1 MTFHQFIQLQFKS
14 KIRSVS
20 LGRDLIAGIFL
31 LIVILLFL
39 GYVVLISV
47 SLPFII
53 RSFFAVDDP
62 VGFLNSYILF
72 FFATEFLYR
81 FFLQKLPVAELQHYL
96 HLPIPRWKIVHFLLQ
111 RSFISLLNFIAI
123 LLLVPF
129 TIVEVAGNYGALSA
143 ISWLGTIVLI
153 SWTVHWITLVFKR
166 GIGDRA
172 IGYMVMLSVYL
183 LSFGAQ
189 YYGWYSIGDWVKPFF
204 DMAIISPLPI
214 GISLIFCAG
223 AYYGAFKYYRKR
235 AYVEEIEEKGRNFV
249 ENSQIDFLSRFGT
262 AGAFAD
268 MEWKLIIRHKK
279 SRSYLY
285 ISVLFLLYALTF
297 YPTFDL
303 AESAIDRHFSLFVGL
318 FITGS
323 FLYNYG
329 QFNLSWNSANFDYFL
344 VQKNGIESIIQGKA
358 ILYIAISLIC
368 YLISLPYVYF
378 GLEILFI
385 HTAAFIFNI
394 GVGIPLLTFISFW
407 KPKPMDINKSAMFNY
422 EGLGAAQFLMF
433 LPMIAIPY
441 IIYLPFALT
450 MGYEAGLTVLTLFGL
465 IGIVLYR
472 QFTRFLI
479 NQLYKNR
486 YGISSSFRQEI

>member
-1 MTFHQFIQLQFKS
+1 MTFLQFIHLQFKS

-20 LGRDLIAGIFL
+20 LGRDLIAGLFL
-31 LIVILLFL
+31 LIVILFILS
-39 GYVVLISV
+39 YVILISV

-53 RSFFAVDDP
+53 RSFFEVDDP
-62 VGFLNSYILF
+62 IGFLNSYILF
-72 FFATEFLYR
+72 YFATEFLYR

-111 RSFISLLNFIAI
+111 RSFISLLNIMVI

-129 TIVEVAGNYGALSA
+129 AIIEVAGSYGSLSA
-143 ISWLGTIVLI
+143 ISWLGTIVLF
-153 SWTVHWITLVFKR
+153 SWTVHWVTLVFKR
-166 GIGDRA
+166 GIGDQV
-172 IGYMVMLSVYL
+172 IGYTIMLAVYL
-183 LSFGAQ
+183 FSFGAQ
-189 YYGWYSIGDWVKPFF
+189 YYGWYNIGEVVKPFF
-204 DMAIISPLPI
+204 DLAITSPLPI
-214 GISLIFCAG
+214 GMTLILFVMS
-223 AYYGAFKYYRKR
+223 YYGAYQYYRKR
-235 AYVEEIEEKGRNFV
+235 AYEEDIEEKGSNFV

-262 AGAFAD
+262 AGVFAD

-285 ISVLFLLYALTF
+285 LSLLFLFYALLF

-303 AESAIDRHFSLFVGL
+303 AESSFDLHFSLFVGL

-323 FLYNYG
+323 FLFNYG
-329 QFNLSWNSANFDYFL
+329 QFFLSWNSANFDYFL
-344 VQKNGIESIIQGKA
+344 IQKNGIESIIKGKS
-358 ILYIAISLIC
+358 ILFIAISLIC

-378 GLEILFI
+378 GWQILFI

-394 GVGIPLLTFISFW
+394 GVGIPLLTMISFW

-433 LPMIAIPY
+433 LPMIVIPY

-450 MGYEAGLTVLTLFGL
+450 MGYEAGLASLTIIGL
-465 IGIVLYR
+465 IGIIFFN
-472 QFTRFLI
+472 QITRFLI
-479 NQLYKNR
+479 NRLYKNR
-486 YGISSSFRQEI
+486 YEISSSFRQEI

>member
-1 MTFHQFIQLQFKS
+1 MTFLQFIHLQFRS

-20 LGRDLIAGIFL
+20 LSRDLIAGLFL
-31 LIVILLFL
+31 LIVGLLILS
-39 GYVVLISV
+39 YVILISV

-53 RSFFAVDDP
+53 RSFFEVDDAI
-62 VGFLNSYILF
+62 GFLNSYILF

-81 FFLQKLPVAELQHYL
+81 FFIQKLPVAELQHYL

-111 RSFISLLNFIAI
+111 RSFISFLNLIAI

-129 TIVEVAGNYGALSA
+129 TIIEVAGSFGTMSA
-143 ISWLGTIVLI
+143 ISWLGAIVLI
-153 SWTVHWITLVFKR
+153 SWTIHWITLVFKR
-166 GIGDRA
+166 GIGDRVAGYLVLLA
-172 IGYMVMLSVYL
+172 IYL

-189 YYGWYSIGDWVKPFF
+189 YYGWYNIGEWVKPFF
-204 DMAIISPLPI
+204 DLAITSPLPI
-214 GISLIFCAG
+214 GISLILFAG
-223 AYYGAFKYYRKR
+223 SYYGAYQYYRKR
-235 AYVEEIEEKGRNFV
+235 AYAEDIEEKSSNFV

-285 ISVLFLLYALTF
+285 ISVLFLLYALIF

-303 AESAIDRHFSLFVGL
+303 AESPFDLHFSLFVGL

-344 VQKNGIESIIQGKA
+344 VQKNGIESIILGKS
-358 ILYIAISLIC
+358 ILFIAISLIC
-368 YLISLPYVYF
+368 YLVSLPYVYF
-378 GLEILFI
+378 GWEILFI
-385 HTAAFIFNI
+385 HTAAFIFNV

-407 KPKPMDINKSAMFNY
+407 KPKPMDINKNAMFNY
-422 EGLGAAQFLMF
+422 EGLGAAQFLMV

-450 MGYEAGLTVLTLFGL
+450 MGYEMGLAVLAVIGL
-465 IGIVLYR
+465 IGIIFFR
-472 QFTRFLI
+472 QIIRFLI

>member
-1 MTFHQFIQLQFKS
+1 MTFLQFIQLQFKS

-20 LGRDLIAGIFL
+20 LSRDIIAGLFLLIFL
-31 LIVILLFL
+31 LFLLGNL
-39 GYVVLISV
+39 VLISV
-47 SLPFII
+47 SLPFVIH
-53 RSFFAVDDP
+53 SFFEVDDA

-72 FFATEFLYR
+72 YFATEFLYR

-111 RSFISLLNFIAI
+111 RSFISLLNIMAI

-129 TIVEVAGNYGALSA
+129 TIIEVSGNYGTLSA

-166 GIGDRA
+166 GIGDRV
-172 IGYMVMLSVYL
+172 IGYVVMLAVYL
-183 LSFGAQ
+183 FSFGAL
-189 YYGWYSIGDWVKPFF
+189 YFGWYNIGEWVKPFF
-204 DMAIISPLPI
+204 DMSITSPLPI
-214 GISLIFCAG
+214 IGSLILFAG
-223 AYYGAFKYYRKR
+223 SYYGAYQYYRKR
-235 AYVEEIEEKGRNFV
+235 AYEEDIEEKGINFV

-285 ISVLFLLYALTF
+285 ISILFLLYALLF

-303 AESAIDRHFSLFVGL
+303 AESSFDLHFTLFIGL

-344 VQKNGIESIIQGKA
+344 VQKNGIESIIQGKV
-358 ILYIAISLIC
+358 ILFTAISLIC
-368 YLISLPYVYF
+368 YLISIPYVYF
-378 GLEILFI
+378 GWEILFI

-441 IIYLPFALT
+441 FIYLPFALT
-450 MGYEAGLTVLTLFGL
+450 MGYEAGLAALTIIGL
-465 IGIVLYR
+465 VGIIFFS
-472 QFTRFLI
+472 QITRFLI
-479 NQLYKNR
+479 NQLYRNR
-486 YGISSSFRQEI
+486 YEISSSFRQEI

>member
-1 MTFHQFIQLQFKS
+1 MTFLQFIQLQFKS

-20 LGRDLIAGIFL
+20 LGRDLIAGLFL
-31 LIVILLFL
+31 MIIVLFLL
-39 GYVVLISV
+39 GYVILISV

-53 RSFFAVDDP
+53 RSFFEVENP

-111 RSFISLLNFIAI
+111 RSFISLLNLIAI

-129 TIVEVAGNYGALSA
+129 TIIEVAGHHGTLSA

-153 SWTVHWITLVFKR
+153 SWSVHWITLVFKR
-166 GIGDRA
+166 GIGDRI
-172 IGYMVMLSVYL
+172 IGYLIMVAVYL

-189 YYGWYSIGDWVKPFF
+189 YYGWYSVGEMVKPFF
-204 DMAIISPLPI
+204 DLAVSSPLPI
-214 GISLIFCAG
+214 AISLTLFAG
-223 AYYGAFKYYRKR
+223 TYYSAYQYYRKR
-235 AYVEEIEEKGRNFV
+235 AYEEDIEEKGRNFV

-285 ISVLFLLYALTF
+285 ISILFLLYALLF
-297 YPTFDL
+297 YPTFEL
-303 AESAIDRHFSLFVGL
+303 GESAFDLHFTLFIGL

-358 ILYIAISLIC
+358 ILFIAISLIC

-378 GLEILFI
+378 GLEIFFI

-394 GVGIPLLTFISFW
+394 GVGIPLLIWISFW

-422 EGLGAAQFLMF
+422 EGLGAAQFLMV

-450 MGYEAGLTVLTLFGL
+450 IGYEAGLAALTIIGL
-465 IGIVLYR
+465 IGIIFFR
-472 QFTRFLI
+472 QLIGFLI
-479 NQLYKNR
+479 NRLYKNR
-486 YGISSSFRQEI
+486 YEISSSFRQEI